1 MRLHRGFDVLAVAW
15 SVPVNKTWLS
25 GHRGA
30 AAVYGI
36 QNVRRTFGAVL
47 DAVGRDSR
55 GQRRQIRD
63 HLGCGSHRFLLDA
76 VDGDG
81 KAGPAG
87 IQGNLLKFFQAGVER
102 AGGHGQHDLDVA
114 ETQLVVS

>member
-1 MRLHRGFDVLAVAW
+1 MGLHRGFDVLAVAW

-55 GQRRQIRD
+55 RQRRQTRD
-63 HLGCGSHRFLLDA
+63 HLGCGSHRFLLHA

-87 IQGNLLKFFQAGVER
+87 IQGDLLKYFQARVES
-102 AGGHGQHDLDVA
+102 AGGHG
-114 ETQLVVS
+114 